1 MMKKTSFGLAAL
13 IFLLF
18 TACSGNVK
26 TTTNLTIPIDARAL
40 YNELAP
46 RAADKDADKAA
57 DEFTI
62 KLSINLYVNNNF
74 FDSAN
79 TTITENTTQVE
90 LDFER
95 VPVGAMVKATGLLE
109 WDGKTANA
117 TSNTVKVEEYG
128 TSLILSFDLTD
139 GNGGNSGEEGGNDQP
154 QDKDSLPV
162 TSTFDVTTP
171 DDVRI
176 QITVTLPQ
184 TIYLNN
190 GKINLSAKNA
200 QTQETIPVTDAQL
213 YYGGNKVTDSM
224 YTYNDGL
231 FSLKQSNKLVA
242 PGDYQLYVTAGQ
254 SNSCASCIVD
264 LEVQNKEYYEYSIEG
279 MEDPDDLGIMIA
291 TDNQNLIADAVVVI
305 TGNPVLPEG
314 ETHASG
320 FIESIS
326 SSLVNP
332 NYAIDL
338 DLSQTG
344 SNLNTISESSRDSF
358 YNCTPLQSIIL
369 SENFTTIGARAF
381 NDLQKFKTFT
391 MINTNEN
398 TSIEPGA
405 FKDCESLETFN
416 ISGDGNKYYTAADGT
431 VLLQRVESNN
441 SSTILAASQSFTN
454 LDLSDEEMF
463 PDAMNPDSANHI
475 TAIASYA
482 FYNKEQLNIES
493 LGDVNSIGEKAFYR
507 AKIPDLEID
516 FIPDANAFESAKITN
531 LEIAFIPEANTF
543 TGADI
548 SNLTVDCDVTRVNVG
563 DFKSFI
569 DSLERVTLHSV
580 TFNEAVFLPDETIY
594 WSFSYSNKYDNTVF
608 NNQKTSLKSL
618 TFNGNTQIGKGQF
631 QLFNYLESLVCTG
644 PTEIAEHAF
653 YNTDS
658 ESYHGIANLDLSG
671 VTSLGADAILIPV
684 EYLKNGMLEYPPLIE
699 SMTASSFVM
708 SDQTRNAIS
717 GFSIDATNTYY
728 RTALGGRGLVDNN
741 NELMLLAKSGM
752 TSINFEGSGIEKIS
766 SDPLA
771 NFEGCSELN
780 TVNLSGVKIIEDGAF
795 LRCPR
800 LKNFV
805 APSSLESISAL
816 AFVSKRGDDKYNS
829 ETETKITNI
838 TTADSGNYSQ
848 IGNVMLVDQN
858 KVLVLLA
865 HTSTAALD
873 FSTYSNRIN
882 SIGTYACARHDEITS
897 VDFTGIIDIQ
907 DAAFLNCYKLI
918 GSFNW
923 GETLQSIGNEAF
935 SWTSAVYEYQDPNIP
950 KIEMTFPSSL
960 MILEDA
966 FRGRE
971 CTTDSTITIQQS
983 SAHPLAL
990 MEGTF
995 AGYDPKVPQSSTQDN
1010 KTGMTLTLP
1019 ETGTWYYI
1027 RLSSSY
1033 ESDVDEDRAIL
1044 KQYITSC
1051 IENTGN
1057 FTPDNSNSF
1066 PNSRMQ
1072 ISTLN
1077 MEDDE
1082 GVLYKQRFKGGYG
1095 WLYFKPN

>member
-46 RAADKDADKAA
+46 RAADKDVVEAP

-109 WDGKTANA
+109 WDSKTANA

-128 TSLILSFDLTD
+128 TSLILNFDLTD

-154 QDKDSLPV
+154 GDKDSLPV

-190 GKINLSAKNA
+190 GQINLSAKNA

-305 TGNPVLPEG
+305 TGNPVLPDG
-314 ETHASG
+314 EENASG
-320 FIESIS
+320 YINNICES
-326 SSLVNP
+326 LANE
-332 NYAIDL
+332 NYLIDL

-344 SNLNTISESSRDSF
+344 SNLNTLGEDYNNSF
-358 YNCTPLQSIIL
+358 RECNSLQSIVL
-369 SENFTTIGARAF
+369 SENFTTIKEESFYRLE
-381 NDLQKFKTFT
+381 NFKSFT
-391 MINTNEN
+391 IANTNDSTN
-398 TSIEPGA
+398 IEPGA
-405 FKDCESLETFN
+405 FKECESLESFN

-431 VLLQRVESNN
+431 VLLQRDESAM
-441 SSTILAASQSFTN
+441 SSTILAASASFTDLN
-454 LDLSDEEMF
+454 LADEEMF
-463 PDAMNPDSANHI
+463 PDALNPDSINHI
-475 TAIASYA
+475 TEIAPYA
-482 FYNKEQLNIES
+482 FYKKENLAITS
-493 LGDVNSIGEKAFYR
+493 FGDVTSIGDNAFQE
-507 AKIPDLEID
+507 ASIPDL
-516 FIPDANAFESAKITN
+516 T
-531 LEIAFIPEANTF
+531 IAFIPAENAFEEANIT
-543 TGADI
+543 
-548 SNLTVDCDVTRVNVG
+548 NLTVDCDVTRENVG

-569 DSLERVTLHSV
+569 ESLERVTI
-580 TFNEAVFLPDETIY
+580 N
-594 WSFSYSNKYDNTVF
+594 
-608 NNQKTSLKSL
+608 SL
-618 TFNGNTQIGKGQF
+618 TFNKNAYLSGNNIFSAQRFSLGSLTFKGNTEIGSGQF
-631 QLFNYLESLVCTG
+631 NGYYITELACLGQTQLGDQAIIS
-644 PTEIAEHAF
+644 AS
-653 YNTDS
+653 S
-658 ESYHGIANLDLSG
+658 EGIQTMDLSG
-671 VTSLGADAILIPV
+671 VTVLGKKAIKITQNNLN
-684 EYLKNGMLEYPPLIE
+684 EGTFTYPPAIE
-699 SMTASSFVM
+699 SMSTDSFDM
-708 SDQTRNAIS
+708 SDEVRNAITS
-717 GFSIDATNTYY
+717 FTIDQSNAKYGVILN
-728 RTALGGRGLVDNN
+728 GKGLVDKTNKTLFAIAKNN
-741 NELMLLAKSGM
+741 LTSVDFTDSGVE
-752 TSINFEGSGIEKIS
+752 TIS

-771 NFEGCSELN
+771 NFEGCSDLEDVTLD
-780 TVNLSGVKIIEDGAF
+780 GVKTIENGAF
-795 LRCPR
+795 LRCPS
-800 LKNFV
+800 LKIFV
-805 APSSLESISAL
+805 VPSSLESISAL
-816 AFVSKRGDDKYNS
+816 AFVSKRGDDNYNS

-838 TTADSGNYSQ
+838 TCASNNENYSQ
-848 IGNVMLVDQN
+848 IDNIMLVDKN

-873 FSTYSNRIN
+873 FSDHDDDID

-897 VDFTGIIDIQ
+897 VDFTGIMDIQ
-907 DAAFLNCYKLI
+907 EAAFLDCYQLI
-918 GSFNW
+918 ETSIEW
-923 GETLQSIGNEAF
+923 GLVEKIGYAAFTWSSSVYKYDYSDAPYLQ
-935 SWTSAVYEYQDPNIP
+935 
-950 KIEMTFPSSL
+950 IEFPSSL
-960 MILEDA
+960 KRLEYA
-966 FRGRE
+966 FGSRNGKV
-971 CTTDSTITIQQS
+971 TDTVTSSIEITNDGN
-983 SAHPLAL
+983 HPLAL
-990 MEGTF
+990 QEDALGP
-995 AGYDPKVPQSSTQDN
+995 YNIKVATSNP
-1010 KTGMTLTLP
+1010 TGMTLTLP
-1019 ETGTWYYI
+1019 STGTWYYI
-1027 RLSSSY
+1027 GVTNAYDQDLLKEYVTSW
-1033 ESDVDEDRAIL
+1033 VDDPTQFPIGNLTPPDE
-1044 KQYITSC
+1044 IT
-1051 IENTGN
+1051 IT
-1057 FTPDNSNSF
+1057 
-1066 PNSRMQ
+1066 Q
-1072 ISTLN
+1072 ISADHIYRVNT
-1077 MEDDE
+1077 EDMAVDYLLCY
-1082 GVLYKQRFKGGYG
+1082 GNKSSGYLG
-1095 WLYFKPN
+1095 WLYFKPSN